1 MQLSTIASTIQ
12 LIIAPVVM
20 VSACAILLTG
30 LLSRYAGIN
39 DRMRA
44 MARERFD
51 LLGSSDP
58 LKRARL
64 NVIDTQFPLL
74 LQHHWL
80 AHQSVLTVYL
90 AVTIFILDMLAIALA
105 AVAYAD
111 WVGIMILALFV
122 LGMAAL
128 FAGMVL
134 MVMEIRTSHRAV
146 HYEIMETLKLPAPPP
161 QKT

>member
-30 LLSRYAGIN
+30 LLSRYAVIN
-39 DRMRA
+39 DRMRL
-44 MARERFD
+44 MARERLD
-51 LLGSSDP
+51 LLGASDRDNP
-58 LKRARL
+58 LKRDRL
-64 NVIDTQFPLL
+64 KIIDSQLPLL

-80 AHQSVLTVYL
+80 AHQSVLVVYL

-105 AVAYAD
+105 AVAYMD
-111 WVGIMILALFV
+111 WVGIAILALFV

-128 FAGMVL
+128 FAGMIF
-134 MVMEIRTSHRAV
+134 MVREILTSHKAV
-146 HYEIMETLKLPAPPP
+146 HYEIMETLKLAD
-161 QKT
+161 KM